1 MNNELLTI
9 KQYAQIVGVSTQAVY
24 KQLTTKLSK
33 FVVVV
38 DNKKFLDK
46 AVLTEICQPTDNQVV
61 NNVDNHCNQVDNPI
75 FEKTISLLEKQLEE
89 KDKQINTLLEQVK
102 TLQELLNQAQQLQ
115 AMDKKVYL
123 LEKENKKKKGF
134 LWLFSKKETADNE

>member
-24 KQLTTKLSK
+24 KQLTTKLK
-33 FVVVV
+33 EFVVVV
-38 DNKKFLDK
+38 DNKKYLDK
-46 AVLTEICQPTDNQVV
+46 AVLSANYQPTDNQVD